1 MPVTRP
7 IVVAIPPIIDQSL
20 LTGDWGMASHGADAE
35 AAEDAVV
42 AARAG
47 TRASEPGAGE
57 DFFIA
62 DDEVGFCF
70 VARGADASAVE
81 GARGTDASDVEGARG
96 ADAAD
101 VEVDRGA
108 GATGGEG
115 GPVGWVSRLE
125 VCNAMILSGG
135 SFRFDCFFFLAF
147 DAASLP
153 FFHGPCFGSVAFSG
167 GGGGSFD
174 SVGERSF
181 AISAAFALSYAIQP
195 LGRRCLCGRRVAAST
210 LTFLGMMR
218 N

>member
-1 MPVTRP
+1 M
-7 IVVAIPPIIDQSL
+7 
-20 LTGDWGMASHGADAE
+20 TGDWGMASHGADAE

-47 TRASEPGAGE
+47 TRASEPGAGD

-81 GARGTDASDVEGARG
+81 GARGTDTSDVEGARG

-125 VCNAMILSGG
+125 VCNAMILSRG
-135 SFRFDCFFFLAF
+135 SFWFDCFFFLAF

>member
-1 MPVTRP
+1 M
-7 IVVAIPPIIDQSL
+7 
-20 LTGDWGMASHGADAE
+20 TGDWGMASHGTDAE

-47 TRASEPGAGE
+47 TRASEPGAGD

-135 SFRFDCFFFLAF
+135 SFRFECFFFLAF

-174 SVGERSF
+174 SVAERSF

>member
-1 MPVTRP
+1 
-7 IVVAIPPIIDQSL
+7 

-115 GPVGWVSRLE
+115 GPVGWVRGAGATGGEGGPVGWVSRFE

-147 DAASLP
+147 AAARLP

-181 AISAAFALSYAIQP
+181 AISAAVALSYAIQP